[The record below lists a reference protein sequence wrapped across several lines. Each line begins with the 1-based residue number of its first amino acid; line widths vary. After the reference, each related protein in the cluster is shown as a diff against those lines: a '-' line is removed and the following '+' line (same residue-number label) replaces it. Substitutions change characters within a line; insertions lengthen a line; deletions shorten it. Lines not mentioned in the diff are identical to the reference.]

1 MNNKYYDLI
10 VSLVKQHRKYP
21 ECASILEDIVADVYQ
36 RANFV
41 LTTITDENVLK
52 EYLNKLVSTSIVIM
66 SKKLNLKENSKDSIK
81 TAIIETLNKNSKE
94 KDEEETSSYV
104 IENNEEDIVDLNETI
119 EPVDET
125 ELNEVEDFCDLD
137 EPSEEVEEIAM
148 PSNNSEVDI
157 TLVDKMINGV
167 STKSEEDK
175 IVEPIEVETIDF
187 EDEIISLD
195 ETTEPA
201 EETELDEI
209 ETIDF
214 EDEVI
219 SLDETIKPAE
229 ETELDEI
236 ETIDFEDEVISLD
249 ETTESAEETELDEVE
264 TIDFEDEVISLDET
278 TESAEETEL
287 EEVETID
294 FEDEIISLD
303 ETTEPAEETELDEV
317 EENQVSDKSG
327 IYHACFDFEPKEN
340 NLDIDLIQS
349 ELLSLD
355 KKYSQKRILEI
366 CDLKYNKNLSI
377 SQIAEKTS
385 LPIDDIINTL
395 LDVVNAIKD

>member
-52 EYLNKLVSTSIVIM
+52 EYLNKLVSTSIIIM

-94 KDEEETSSYV
+94 DEEETSSYV

-137 EPSEEVEEIAM
+137 EPSEEEVEEIAM

-167 STKSEEDK
+167 STKSEEDS

-201 EETELDEI
+201 EETELE
-209 ETIDF
+209 
-214 EDEVI
+214 EV
-219 SLDETIKPAE
+219 
-229 ETELDEI
+229 

-287 EEVETID
+287 DEVETID

-317 EENQVSDKSG
+317 ETIDFEDEIISLDETIKPAEETELEEVEENQVFNKSE

-385 LPIDDIINTL
+385 LPIDDIISTL

>member
-52 EYLNKLVSTSIVIM
+52 EYLNKLVSTSIIIM
-66 SKKLNLKENSKDSIK
+66 SKKLNSKENSKNSIK

-94 KDEEETSSYV
+94 DEEETSSYI

-119 EPVDET
+119 EPVKET
-125 ELNEVEDFCDLD
+125 ELNEIEDFCDLD
-137 EPSEEVEEIAM
+137 EPSEEEVEEIAM

-167 STKSEEDK
+167 STKPEEDS
-175 IVEPIEVETIDF
+175 IVEPIEV
-187 EDEIISLD
+187 
-195 ETTEPA
+195 
-201 EETELDEI
+201 
-209 ETIDF
+209 
-214 EDEVI
+214 
-219 SLDETIKPAE
+219 
-229 ETELDEI
+229 

-264 TIDFEDEVISLDET
+264 TIDFEDEIISLDET

-303 ETTEPAEETELDEV
+303 ETTESAEETELEEVETIDFEDEVISLDETIEPSEETELEEV
-317 EENQVSDKSG
+317 EENQVSDKSE

-385 LPIDDIINTL
+385 LPIDDIISTL

>member
-52 EYLNKLVSTSIVIM
+52 EYLNKLVSTSIIIM

-94 KDEEETSSYV
+94 DEEETSSYI
-104 IENNEEDIVDLNETI
+104 IENNEEGIVDLNETI
-119 EPVDET
+119 EPVKET
-125 ELNEVEDFCDLD
+125 ELNEIEDFCDLD
-137 EPSEEVEEIAM
+137 EPSEEEVEEIAM

-167 STKSEEDK
+167 STKPEEDS

-187 EDEIISLD
+187 EDEIISLG
-195 ETTEPA
+195 
-201 EETELDEI
+201 
-209 ETIDF
+209 
-214 EDEVI
+214 
-219 SLDETIKPAE
+219 
-229 ETELDEI
+229 
-236 ETIDFEDEVISLD
+236 

-294 FEDEIISLD
+294 FEDEVISLD
-303 ETTEPAEETELDEV
+303 ETIEPAEETELEEV

-327 IYHACFDFEPKEN
+327 IYHACFDFEPEEN

-385 LPIDDIINTL
+385 LPIDDIISTL